1 MGTKGG
7 RLAAKTHFR
16 RRAGGRTGRG
26 GSRLAA
32 LLTLGGA
39 SLAAAPAGAIYLND
53 VDAAAVGGV
62 QNWYDSENQ
71 FSNVVAVSIDGLE
84 HCSGTLINS
93 RTVLTAGHC
102 ALSEVTGVVLSWFD
116 EVEVRFSPDSTQPT
130 ANDRAVS
137 GVAINPAYAPAGY
150 PYNDVALI
158 SLARPVSEVVP
169 VTLATSPD
177 QLPGVGEL
185 VWVAGYGEIGTG
197 TQNNLGYDDRR
208 RAVTNT
214 LGEIEA
220 LPDGSYLLHL
230 QFRDPLNPDDPNYFN
245 LDAPVPALEGITA
258 PGDSGGPLFAVGP
271 DGGLIQIG
279 VTSTGGIPDPDNPGQ
294 YIYTY
299 GTFATYGAV
308 ADHADWLA
316 AVNPLRTTTAA
327 AGAFAWSEA
336 ARWTDTL
343 GRHETPD
350 NADGDFAGYG
360 TLGRYYEVTLAQ
372 PSQIRLDMS
381 PTLDRLTVAHAG
393 AGLDIAAG
401 YRLDV
406 LLDTVLA
413 GGGLHIDGTLTT
425 ARLLQAGGVV
435 SGTGTLGA
443 AGGYV
448 HTGGTLAPGASAA
461 LGTLALTGDYAA
473 DAAARLDVRL
483 GAAGADRLA
492 VSGTASLDGTL
503 AYRLFDPAPFGSYTV
518 LTAGEGIEGAFATLE
533 GPASAFAAVSAVA
546 GAHELRLAV
555 TQSRSFASAGLTAN
569 QRALGA
575 ALDALDPGAPLVAS
589 AAWLPSLAAAR
600 EAFDGLSGQSYA
612 SLETL
617 LLQDTRFARAAALDR
632 LRAASGARG
641 GASGTQV
648 ASYADDGTRIAD
660 AASGTGTALWLQGFG
675 AFGRL
680 DSVGAGLSRDIGGF
694 YAGFDRLFFQ
704 DWRLGAFGG
713 YSHSALSAGGFAD
726 SWGVDTYTLGLYGG
740 RRWGPLALSLGGAYG
755 WNEVSASRS
764 LALPGL
770 PQTLT
775 ADFSTGAAQFFG
787 EIGYEI
793 ALAGARLEPFAGLAY
808 VALEGGRFRETGGAA
823 ALAMSGVDAEASF
836 GTLGARLSLPL
847 AASAGVRL
855 RMDASAAWQH
865 VWGGTPTL
873 AVAFAGAPS
882 GGLAGGPAFVVTGA
896 PLAQDTALLETGL
909 VAQAGTDLQLGL
921 RYTGQFGDGLRDN
934 GFQASLRL
942 RF

>member
-7 RLAAKTHFR
+7 RSAAKTRFR
-16 RRAGGRTGRG
+16 RRAGGRTGRTG
-26 GSRLAA
+26 RRLAA
-32 LLTLGGA
+32 LLTLGCA
-39 SLAAAPAGAIYLND
+39 SLVAAPAGAIYLND

-71 FSNVVAVSIDGLE
+71 FSNVVAVSIDGLA

-93 RTVLTAGHC
+93 RTVLTAAHC
-102 ALSEVTGVVLSWFD
+102 ALSDETGVVLSWFND
-116 EVEVRFSPDSTQPT
+116 VEVRFSPDSTLASP
-130 ANDRAVS
+130 NDRALS
-137 GVAINPAYAPAGY
+137 GVAVNPAYVTEGFSSS
-150 PYNDVALI
+150 DLALV
-158 SLARPVSEVVP
+158 SLAQPVTGVAP
-169 VTLATSPD
+169 VTLATSRD
-177 QLPGVGEL
+177 QMPGLGDV
-185 VWVAGYGEIGTG
+185 VWLAGYGQIGTG
-197 TQNNLGYDDRR
+197 TVSDLGYDDRR
-208 RAVTNT
+208 RAVTST
-214 LGEIEA
+214 LGQVKV
-220 LPDGSYLLHL
+220 LPDDRLEISV
-230 QFRDPLNPDDPNYFN
+230 QFRDPLSPNDPNEFGV
-245 LDAPVPALEGITA
+245 DTPVPAWQGGTSF
-258 PGDSGGPLFAVGP
+258 GDSGGPLFMIGPEGELFQVGISFTA
-271 DGGLIQIG
+271 GF
-279 VTSTGGIPDPDNPGQ
+279 SDPDRPGE
-294 YIYTY
+294 YLFIYGSPSY
-299 GTFATYGAV
+299 YGAV

-316 AVNPLRTTTAA
+316 AANPLRTTAAA

-393 AGLDIAAG
+393 ASLDIAAG

-413 GGGLHIDGTLTT
+413 GGGLLIDGTLTT
-425 ARLLQAGGVV
+425 ACLLQAGGVV

-448 HTGGTLAPGASAA
+448 QTGGTLAPGASGA

-492 VSGTASLDGTL
+492 VSGTASLGGTL

-575 ALDALDPGAPLVAS
+575 ALDALDPAAPLVAS

-632 LRAASGARG
+632 LRAASGAG
-641 GASGTQV
+641 GGGSGAQV
-648 ASYADDGTRIAD
+648 ASYADDGTRLAD
-660 AASGTGTALWLQGFG
+660 AASGTGTSLWLQGFG

-680 DSVGAGLSRDIGGF
+680 ESAGAGLSRDIGGF
-694 YAGFDRLFFQ
+694 YAGLDRLFFQ

-713 YSHSALSAGGFAD
+713 YSHSALSAGGSAD
-726 SWGVDTYTLGLYGG
+726 SWGLDTYTLGLYGG

-755 WNEVSASRS
+755 WNDVSASRS

-775 ADFSTGAAQFFG
+775 AEFSTGAAQLFG
-787 EIGYEI
+787 EIGYEF
-793 ALAGARLEPFAGLAY
+793 ALAEARLEPFAGLAY
-808 VALEGGRFRETGGAA
+808 VALEGGRFHETGGAA
-823 ALAMSGVDAEASF
+823 ALAMSGADAEASF

-847 AASAGVRL
+847 AAPAGVRL

-873 AVAFAGAPS
+873 AVAFAGPPS

-896 PLAQDTALLETGL
+896 PPAQDTALLETGL